1 MSLRTSLEFPE
12 GYGDFKL
19 ISSDGVVFHFPK
31 FLLSYQSPVFEGMF
45 AAGSAGA
52 VSSDGLQLTEDSN
65 TLECFL
71 RYLDPKKKFVP
82 PEINLVEPLLEASR
96 KYDVP
101 RITERWEEQ
110 MMTRW
115 KGVLAETEE
124 TSRPMECLAIASRF
138 NLDSL
143 ARVVLRELIKAPIT
157 DLKSDMTFESRMFT
171 HLILLRANRISW
183 FDNKVASYLNATPL
197 VNCSSSSY
205 HQEMHRTLMVVIRE
219 FHLEPSWKT
228 INRHLNDWTCPCGHF
243 KGSQEL
249 FNSWKGEIEGLEA
262 EIPELPSRG

>member
-12 GYGDFKL
+12 GHGDFKL
-19 ISSDGVVFHFPK
+19 ISSDGVVLHFPK

-45 AAGSAGA
+45 AACSPNAA
-52 VSSDGLQLTEDSN
+52 SSHELQLTEDSD
-65 TLECFL
+65 TLDCFL

-82 PEINLVEPLLEASR
+82 PKINLVEPLLEASR

-101 RITERWEEQ
+101 RITEWWEEQ

-115 KGVLAETEE
+115 KGVPAETEE
-124 TSRPMECLAIASRF
+124 ISRPIECLAIASRF

-157 DLKSDMTFESRMFT
+157 DLKSDVSFESRMFT
-171 HLILLRANRISW
+171 HLILLRANRIGW
-183 FDNKVASYLNATPL
+183 FDNKVASYLNVTPL
-197 VNCSSSSY
+197 VNCPSSNY
-205 HQEMHRTLMVVIRE
+205 HQLMHRALMAVVRE
-219 FHLEPSWKT
+219 FHQEPSWKT
-228 INRHLNDWTCPCGHF
+228 INRHLNDWTCPCRHF
-243 KGSQEL
+243 QGSQEV
-249 FNSWKGEIEGLEA
+249 FNSWKGEIEALEA